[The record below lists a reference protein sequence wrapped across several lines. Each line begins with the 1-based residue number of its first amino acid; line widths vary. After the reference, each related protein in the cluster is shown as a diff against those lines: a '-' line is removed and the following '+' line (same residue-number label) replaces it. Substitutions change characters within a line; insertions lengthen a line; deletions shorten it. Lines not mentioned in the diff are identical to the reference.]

1 MAGPFDGLGQFPL
14 VFYGRTGDAAGQNL
28 ALLVHKFQQEVRVLV
43 IDVFNAQLFE
53 AAIFFLFDIH
63 RDGGE
68 ISDFAIGLLCAHNL
82 NLFKGY
88 YQASAVSFLAR
99 SALFFSLYAIECLFS
114 TMVRKRITRSSRLKV
129 TSSSLITLPS
139 ALNSIR

>member
-53 AAIFFLFDIH
+53 AAIFFLFGIDRYRGQILYF
-63 RDGGE
+63 
-68 ISDFAIGLLCAHNL
+68 SLLLCCHV
-82 NLFKGY
+82 K
-88 YQASAVSFLAR
+88 
-99 SALFFSLYAIECLFS
+99 
-114 TMVRKRITRSSRLKV
+114 
-129 TSSSLITLPS
+129 
-139 ALNSIR
+139 